1 MVKIL
6 EIVNAMKELLG
17 GFLMQGLVQMFNER
31 EEWVSIL
38 AAGTSLEFIKKYWW
52 PNKVFA
58 IYHKKMSI
66 F

>member
-31 EEWVSIL
+31 EE
-38 AAGTSLEFIKKYWW
+38 
-52 PNKVFA
+52 
-58 IYHKKMSI
+58 
-66 F
+66 